1 MTMLKSLLV
10 ACALTVSLA
19 APATAQPNRAQAQKA
34 APIAADAI
42 VSVNGLVCDFCAQAI
57 EKSFRR
63 RAEVNDIR
71 VDLTAKLVSI
81 DFKPNATLD
90 DAAIR
95 RIVTNAG
102 YTVVGIRRPTSSGNG
117 GAS

>member
-1 MTMLKSLLV
+1 MTMLKAFAL
-10 ACALTVSLA
+10 ALTLA
-19 APATAQPNRAQAQKA
+19 AVTPTLAAAQSNRPQAQKA
-34 APIAADAI
+34 APIAADAV
-42 VSVNGLVCDFCAQAI
+42 VSVNGLVCDFCAQSI

-63 RAEVNDIR
+63 HAEVNDVR

-95 RIVTNAG
+95 RIITNAG
-102 YTVVGIRRPTSSGNG
+102 FTVTAIRRATA
-117 GAS
+117 AS

>member
-1 MTMLKSLLV
+1 MTLFKSL
-10 ACALTVSLA
+10 ALA
-19 APATAQPNRAQAQKA
+19 AALAATSPMLAHAQPTPAQKT

-63 RAEVNDIR
+63 RAEVNAVH

-90 DAAIR
+90 DATIR
-95 RIVTNAG
+95 RIITNAG
-102 YTVVGIRRPTSSGNG
+102 YAVVSVRRTGSESG